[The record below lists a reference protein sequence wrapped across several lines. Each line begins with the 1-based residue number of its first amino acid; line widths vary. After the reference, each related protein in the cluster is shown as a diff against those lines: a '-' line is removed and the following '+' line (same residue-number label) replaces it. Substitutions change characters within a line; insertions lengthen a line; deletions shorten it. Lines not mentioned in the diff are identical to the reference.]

1 MEVVRLT
8 GLLPSRDG
16 VALSMPDA
24 SSFTTDRRTPDG
36 EPTRDQIRRW
46 RRYLSDEIAEGQ
58 IYREIAHRKQG
69 PERDILL
76 GLAQAEKRHEDH
88 WRGLLGQ
95 HAKNPPPP
103 SPHRTLLRWLA
114 RVFGSVFVLALAQRA
129 ESDSPYAKDQH
140 ATPAM
145 VADEAIHE
153 EVVRGLASRGR
164 EKLAGG
170 FRAAV
175 FGANDGLVSN
185 LALVLGI
192 GATGVSNQV
201 VLFTGIAGLLAGA
214 LSMAA
219 GEFVS
224 VRSQRELLEA
234 SAPTQVTLEAAEHLD
249 LDQNELVLVYRA
261 RGMDEE
267 DAIHRAQ
274 ERLGY
279 FNCDCNPS
287 FSARPDGSQG
297 PVDRSGD
304 YAEIGSPWSA
314 AGSSFLFFASGA
326 IIPVIPYLFGMSGT
340 AAIIL
345 AAVLVGVALLF
356 TGGVVGLLS
365 GASPLRRGL
374 RQLLIGYGAAAVTY
388 LLGLVFGTSLS

>member
-1 MEVVRLT
+1 
-8 GLLPSRDG
+8 
-16 VALSMPDA
+16 
-24 SSFTTDRRTPDG
+24 
-36 EPTRDQIRRW
+36 EPTRDQVRRW
-46 RRYLSDEIAEGQ
+46 RRYLADEIAEGQ
-58 IYREIAHRKQG
+58 IYRQIAHRKHG

-76 GLAQAEKRHEDH
+76 GLAQAEHRHEQH
-88 WRGLLGQ
+88 WRTLLGE
-95 HAKNPPPP
+95 HARNPPPP
-103 SPHRTLLRWLA
+103 SPHRVLLRWLA

-140 ATPAM
+140 ATAAM

-192 GATGVSNQV
+192 GATGVAHQV

-249 LDQNELVLVYRA
+249 LGQNELVLVYRA
-261 RGMDEE
+261 RGMDED
-267 DAIHRAQ
+267 DAVHRAQ

-279 FNCDCNPS
+279 FDCDCNPS

-304 YAEIGSPWSA
+304 YEEIGSPWHA
-314 AGSSFLFFASGA
+314 AGSSFAFFASGA
-326 IIPVIPYLFGMSGT
+326 IIPVIPYLFGMSGMG
-340 AAIIL
+340 AIVV
-345 AAVLVGVALLF
+345 AAVLVGIALLF

-365 GASPLRRGL
+365 GASPLKRGA
-374 RQLLIGYGAAAVTY
+374 RQLAIGYGAAAITY
-388 LLGLVFGTSLS
+388 LLGLAFGTTVA

>member
-1 MEVVRLT
+1 MD
-8 GLLPSRDG
+8 LPHD
-16 VALSMPDA
+16 
-24 SSFTTDRRTPDG
+24 TTTMSPG
-36 EPTRDQIRRW
+36 TAPTRDQVRRW
-46 RRYLSDEIAEGQ
+46 RRYLADEIAEGQ
-58 IYREIAHRKQG
+58 IYREIAHRKRG

-76 GLAQAEKRHEDH
+76 GLARAERRHEDH
-88 WRGLLGQ
+88 WRRLLGEK
-95 HAKNPPPP
+95 AKNPPRP
-103 SPHRTLLRWLA
+103 SPHRVLLRWLA
-114 RVFGSVFVLALAQRA
+114 KVFGSVFVLALAQRA

-164 EKLAGG
+164 EQLAGN

-185 LALVLGI
+185 LALVMGI
-192 GATGVSNQV
+192 GATGVANHV

-234 SAPTQVTLEAAEHLD
+234 SSPTQITLEAAEHLD

-261 RGMDEE
+261 RGMSEQ
-267 DAIHRAQ
+267 DAVHRAQ

-279 FNCDCNPS
+279 FSCDCNPS
-287 FSARPDGSQG
+287 FSAHPDGSQG
-297 PVDRSGD
+297 PVDHSGD
-304 YAEIGSPWSA
+304 HEAIGNPWHA
-314 AGSSFLFFASGA
+314 AFSSFCFFASGA
-326 IIPVIPYLFGMSGT
+326 IIPVIPYLFGMGGL
-340 AAIIL
+340 AAVVL
-345 AAVLVGVALLF
+345 AAVLVGIALLC

-365 GASPLRRGL
+365 GASPLKRGA

-388 LLGLVFGTSLS
+388 ALGLLFGTSVA

>member
-1 MEVVRLT
+1 
-8 GLLPSRDG
+8 
-16 VALSMPDA
+16 MPDA
-24 SSFTTDRRTPDG
+24 SSFPTADRRPPEAG
-36 EPTRDQIRRW
+36 PSREQVRRW
-46 RRYLSDEIAEGQ
+46 RRYLADEIAEGQ
-58 IYREIAHRKQG
+58 VYRQIARRKAG

-76 GLAQAEKRHEDH
+76 GLAAAERRHEEH
-88 WRGLLGQ
+88 WRTLLGR
-95 HAKNPPPP
+95 HAQNPPRP
-103 SPHRTLLRWLA
+103 SAHRVLLRWLA

-129 ESDSPYAKDQH
+129 ESDSPYAQDQH

-192 GATGVSNQV
+192 GATGVANQV

-261 RGMDEE
+261 RGMSEQ
-267 DAIHRAQ
+267 DAVHRAQ

-279 FNCDCNPS
+279 FGCDCNPS

-297 PVDRSGD
+297 PVDRSAD
-304 YAEIGSPWSA
+304 YEEIGSPWTA
-314 AGSSFLFFASGA
+314 AGSSFAFFASGA
-326 IIPVIPYLFGMSGT
+326 IIPVLPYLFGISGM

-345 AAVLVGVALLF
+345 AAVLVGIALLF

-365 GASPLRRGL
+365 GASPLKRGI
-374 RQLLIGYGAAAVTY
+374 RQLCIGYGAAAVTY
-388 LLGLVFGTSLS
+388 LLGLAFGTTLA

>member
-1 MEVVRLT
+1 
-8 GLLPSRDG
+8 
-16 VALSMPDA
+16 MPDA
-24 SSFTTDRRTPDG
+24 SSPTADRRIPDA
-36 EPTRDQIRRW
+36 EPTRDQVRRW
-46 RRYLSDEIAEGQ
+46 RRYLADEIAEGQ
-58 IYREIAHRKQG
+58 IYREIANRKQG

-76 GLAQAEKRHEDH
+76 ALAEAERRHEQH
-88 WRGLLGQ
+88 WRALLRG

-103 SPHRTLLRWLA
+103 SPHRVLLRWLA
-114 RVFGSVFVLALAQRA
+114 RIFGSVFVLALAQRA
-129 ESDSPYAKDQH
+129 ESDSPYAKDQD
-140 ATPAM
+140 ATAGM
-145 VADEAIHE
+145 AADEAIHE
-153 EVVRGLASRGR
+153 EVVRGLAARGR
-164 EKLAGG
+164 EQLAGN

-185 LALVLGI
+185 LALVMGI

-219 GEFVS
+219 GEYVS

-234 SAPTQVTLEAAEHLD
+234 SSPTQITLDAAQHLD

-261 RGMDEE
+261 RGMHEE

-279 FNCDCNPS
+279 FSCDCNPS

-297 PVDRSGD
+297 PVDRSED
-304 YAEIGSPWSA
+304 HEAIGNPWTA
-314 AGSSFLFFASGA
+314 AASSFLFFASGA
-326 IIPVIPYLFGMSGT
+326 IIPVIPYLFGMSGM
-340 AAIIL
+340 AAIVL
-345 AAVLVGVALLF
+345 SAVLVGIALLF

-388 LLGLVFGTSLS
+388 VLGLVFGTSLS